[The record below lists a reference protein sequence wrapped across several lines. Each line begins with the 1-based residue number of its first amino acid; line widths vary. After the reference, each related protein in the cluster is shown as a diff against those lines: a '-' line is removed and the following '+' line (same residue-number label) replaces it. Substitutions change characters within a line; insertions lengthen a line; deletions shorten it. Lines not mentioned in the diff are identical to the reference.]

1 MPPIHTVAD
10 VGLSPPVHAILTD
23 KQVDTNIT
31 TYSRP
36 LKTYVNLMQT
46 FPSIISDWKTRLV
59 IQMAQVTLSEPFTK
73 DHLPL
78 ATTMFHCDA
87 CHTNLSCPRFL
98 VHQCPAPYNARW
110 YRMDPVQCPSQCPAW
125 NSSGDIKSK
134 RDIHQAVIDI
144 VYILGLDPRVVTAE
158 DMTTRNSILQCLDSR
173 ASRQG
178 RMTMIWS
185 RAVWAYIYGIFA
197 KIVTDFFFCSVKDW
211 P

>member
-1 MPPIHTVAD
+1 MPPIHNVAD
-10 VGLSPPVHAILTD
+10 VGLSPPVHAIL
-23 KQVDTNIT
+23 I
-31 TYSRP
+31 SRLIP
-36 LKTYVNLMQT
+36 TLQLTRDLWKHKSDANLPFRHLRLENPADRPDGAGYTSRT
-46 FPSIISDWKTRLV
+46 FHKGSS
-59 IQMAQVTLSEPFTK
+59 S
-73 DHLPL
+73 L